1 MYPQQVYKFDPNLP
15 EISNKNFL
23 LKIISDNK
31 VLFSSYN
38 SNSFNFV
45 VDENLIGKTIYFERY
60 IDGNLYGKSYPIQI
74 KQFPAPQIARIQ
86 NIGTKRVKVIIN
98 SFGFANGSENYVKN
112 IDLSGN
118 GMFTEIIGQ
127 SSINKSNFMITQ
139 IYEVWPKRENEPFEF
154 RIRVQDIRGNWSA
167 SESYP

>member
-74 KQFPAPQIARIQ
+74 KQYPAPQIARIQ

-112 IDLSGN
+112 ID
-118 GMFTEIIGQ
+118 F
-127 SSINKSNFMITQ
+127 
-139 IYEVWPKRENEPFEF
+139 KR
-154 RIRVQDIRGNWSA
+154 
-167 SESYP
+167 